1 MAYATRR
8 TSMLSCNGD
17 SSELVGFA
25 ENGESGFVQPLSTLT
40 HSSPCERRRLQARA
54 LLYFFVLR
62 TILESFAKKIAE
74 FALKLLI
81 VQHLRYCEVCIRVGS
96 CNYDLHLNILTSLR
110 HRLKGWRNQSGR
122 SNLS

>member
-1 MAYATRR
+1 MVYVTRR

-40 HSSPCERRRLQARA
+40 HSSPRA
-54 LLYFFVLR
+54 STTTSTCINVFLCLANHSR
-62 TILESFAKKIAE
+62 KIRNDNCRVRAE
-74 FALKLLI
+74 AAHL
-81 VQHLRYCEVCIRVGS
+81 QHLRYCEACIRVGS

-110 HRLKGWRNQSGR
+110 HPLKGWRNQSGR
-122 SNLS
+122 SNLL

>member
-17 SSELVGFA
+17 SGELVGSA
-25 ENGESGFVQPLSTLT
+25 ESGQSGFVQPLSTLT
-40 HSSPCERRRLQARA
+40 HSSSCERRRLQAHA

-62 TILESFAKKIAE
+62 TILESFAMTITE

-81 VQHLRYCEVCIRVGS
+81 VQHLRYYEACIRVGS
-96 CNYDLHLNILTSLR
+96 YNYDLHLNILTSLR

>member
-1 MAYATRR
+1 MVYATRR
-8 TSMLSCNGD
+8 TSMLSCNRD
-17 SSELVGFA
+17 SSKLVGFA

-40 HSSPCERRRLQARA
+40 HSSPCGRRRLQARA

-62 TILESFAKKIAE
+62 TILESFAMTIAE

-81 VQHLRYCEVCIRVGS
+81 VQHLRYCEACIRVGS
-96 CNYDLHLNILTSLR
+96 CNYSLHLNILTSLR
-110 HRLKGWRNQSGR
+110 HRLKGWRNQSGL